1 MDLLEIWL
9 VFIVSNHFSFVS
21 SLNEEGLALLSFKSS
36 TFDSQGFLQNW
47 NLSDATPCSWNGI
60 TCSEQRVVSL
70 SIVDK
75 KLSGTLHPALGKLGS
90 LHHLSLQNNNLF
102 GSFPT
107 ELYNLVELQSLDL
120 SQNLFN
126 GSIPDGFGSHL
137 TSLQNL
143 NLSFNVLH
151 GLIPADFGNLSNLQG
166 TLDLSHNVFTGP
178 IPVSLSS
185 LPTTLYID
193 LSYNNLSG
201 SIPPQE
207 ALQNLGPTAYVGNA
221 FLCGL
226 PLNVSCSFV
235 IPPPNHNPWFHCP
248 SHGKGG
254 KACSIITGSASIIV
268 GFCLII
274 LVVFWCKRAYPAK
287 GSENLNGSCNF
298 RQALMFKTEFSCFAK
313 HEVEPLPENMDNYN
327 FVLLDRQVD
336 FDLEQLLKSSA
347 YLLGKNGNGIVYK
360 VFLER
365 GLKLAVRRL
374 EDGAY
379 ERFKE
384 FQTEVE
390 AIGKV
395 RHPNIVA
402 LLAYCWSDEEKL
414 LIHEYIPQGDLAIA
428 IHGKAEISYF
438 KPLSWSDRVKIM
450 KGIAKGLTYL
460 HEFSP
465 RKYVH
470 GDLKPT
476 NILLGNNMEPYIAD
490 FGLGR
495 LANAAGDFTGP
506 PSEKTSTA
514 TPRRSP
520 FRSNSMC
527 SSLSIGSYYQAPEAL
542 KAGKPSQKWDVYSLG
557 VILLEIITGKYPV
570 IQWGSSEMELVE
582 WVELGM
588 DEGKRVLCMMDPS
601 MCGEVEKEEAA
612 AAIEIAVACTRKNP
626 EKRPCMR
633 IVSECLEKLGTSS

>member
-1 MDLLEIWL
+1 MVLLEICF
-9 VFIVSNHFSFVS
+9 VFIVSNQFSSVS
-21 SLNEEGLALLSFKSS
+21 SLNEEGLALLSFKNS
-36 TFDSQGFLQNW
+36 TFDAEGFLQNW
-47 NLSDATPCSWNGI
+47 NFYDATPCSWNGI
-60 TCSEQRVVSL
+60 TCTEQRVVSL
-70 SIVDK
+70 SIENK

-90 LHHLSLQNNNLF
+90 LRHLSLRNNSLF

-107 ELYNLVELQSLDL
+107 ELYKLVVLQSLDL
-120 SQNLFN
+120 SQNVFN

-137 TSLQNL
+137 TSLQYL
-143 NLSFNVLH
+143 NISFNVIN
-151 GLIPADFGNLSNLQG
+151 GWIPADFGNLSHLRG

-178 IPVSLSS
+178 IPPGFSS
-185 LPTTLYID
+185 LPATLYVD

-201 SIPPQE
+201 QIPPQE
-207 ALQNLGPTAYVGNA
+207 AFQNLGPTAYVGNA

-226 PLNVSCSFV
+226 PLNVSCPFMV
-235 IPPPNHNPWFHCP
+235 PTPNHDSWFHCP

-254 KACSIITGSASIIV
+254 KSCSIITGSASIIV
-268 GFCLII
+268 GFCLVI
-274 LVVFWCKRAYPAK
+274 LVVFWCKRAYPSK
-287 GSENLNGSCNF
+287 GSENVDGCNF
-298 RQALMFKTEFSCFAK
+298 SQALMFKTEFSCFAK
-313 HEVEPLPENMDNYN
+313 LDVETLPENMEKYN

-336 FDLEQLLKSSA
+336 FNLEQLLKASA
-347 YLLGKNGNGIVYK
+347 YLLGKNGNGIVYQ
-360 VFLER
+360 VVLEK
-365 GLKLAVRRL
+365 GVKLAVRRL

-395 RHPNIVA
+395 RHPNIVS
-402 LLAYCWSDEEKL
+402 LLAYCWSLEEKL
-414 LIHEYIPQGDLAIA
+414 LIHEYIPHGDLATA
-428 IHGKAEISYF
+428 LHGKAESSYF
-438 KPLSWSDRVKIM
+438 RPLSWADRVKIV
-450 KGIAKGLTYL
+450 KGVANGLTYL

-476 NILLGNNMEPYIAD
+476 NILLGNNMVPYISD

-495 LANAAGDFTGP
+495 LSNAAGDLSAS
-506 PSEKTSTA
+506 PSERTPAA

-542 KAGKPSQKWDVYSLG
+542 KAAKPSQKWDVYSFG
-557 VILLEIITGKYPV
+557 VILLEIITGKMAV
-570 IQWGSSEMELVE
+570 IQAGSSEMELVQ
-582 WVELGM
+582 WIQLGI
-588 DEGKRVLCMMDPS
+588 DEGKRPSCIIDPS
-601 MCGEVEKEEAA
+601 MCGEVDEEEAA
-612 AAIEIAVACTRKNP
+612 AAIDIAVACTRKSP

-633 IVSECLEKLGTSS
+633 IVSECLEKLATSP

>member
-1 MDLLEIWL
+1 MVLLEIWF
-9 VFIVSNHFSFVS
+9 VFFVSNYFSFVS
-21 SLNEEGLALLSFKSS
+21 SLNEEGLALLSFKNS
-36 TFDSQGFLQNW
+36 TFDAQGFLQNW
-47 NLSDATPCSWNGI
+47 KFSDATPCSWNGI
-60 TCSEQRVVSL
+60 TCAEQRVVSL
-70 SIVDK
+70 SIADK
-75 KLSGTLHPALGKLGS
+75 ELSGTLHPALGKLGS
-90 LHHLSLQNNNLF
+90 LRHLSLRNNNLF

-107 ELYNLVELQSLDL
+107 ELRNLVELQSLDL

-126 GSIPDGFGSHL
+126 DSIPDGFGSHL

-143 NLSFNVLH
+143 NLSFNVIH
-151 GLIPADFGNLSNLQG
+151 GSIPADFGNLSNLRG

-178 IPVSLSS
+178 IPPSLSS
-185 LPTTLYID
+185 LPATLYID
-193 LSYNNLSG
+193 LSCNNLSG

-207 ALQNLGPTAYVGNA
+207 AFQNLGPTAYVGNA

-226 PLNVSCSFV
+226 PLNTSCSLAV
-235 IPPPNHNPWFHCP
+235 PTSNPDSWFHCP

-254 KACSIITGSASIIV
+254 KFCSIITGSASIIV
-268 GFCLII
+268 GFCLVI
-274 LVVFWCKRAYPAK
+274 LVVFWCKRAYPPK
-287 GSENLNGSCNF
+287 GSENLNGCNF

-313 HEVEPLPENMDNYN
+313 YEVEPLPENMENYN

-336 FDLEQLLKSSA
+336 FDLEQLLKASA

-360 VFLER
+360 VVLEK

-384 FQTEVE
+384 FQTEAE

-402 LLAYCWSDEEKL
+402 LLAYCWSVEEKL

-438 KPLSWSDRVKIM
+438 KPLSWSDRVKVM
-450 KGIAKGLTYL
+450 KGIAKGLTCL

-476 NILLGNNMEPYIAD
+476 NILLGNNMEPYISD

-495 LANAAGDFTGP
+495 LANAAGDLTAS
-506 PSEKTSTA
+506 PSGRTAAA

-542 KAGKPSQKWDVYSLG
+542 KAAKPSQKWDVYSFG
-557 VILLEIITGKYPV
+557 VILLEIITGKFPV
-570 IQWGSSEMELVE
+570 IQAGSSEMELVE

-588 DEGKRVLCMMDPS
+588 DEGKGASYVIDPS
-601 MCGEVEKEEAA
+601 MCGEVDKEEAA
-612 AAIEIAVACTRKNP
+612 AAIEIAVACTRKSP

-633 IVSECLEKLGTSS
+633 IVSECLEKLV